1 LVIDPSTRFQLAQ
14 DRSFDALS
22 LRRAFPST
30 RFPFDALSLR
40 RAFPSTRFP
49 FDALS
54 ACSGQASLLRAG
66 QLAQGRPACSGQAS
80 LLRAGQLAQGQ
91 VLTVSKLLRDVTD
104 LPLVSPPSPIP
115 GSFFL
120 YILLCQDS
128 SLYVGITQD
137 VAGRL
142 ALHHQGTASKFTR
155 VHRPARLVYTE
166 GPFSEEAAVQRER
179 QLKRW
184 SRSKK
189 LALIRNEIDQ
199 LRNLSRSHD

>member
-14 DRSFDALS
+14 DRS
-22 LRRAFPST
+22 
-30 RFPFDALSLR
+30 FDALSLR

-91 VLTVSKLLRDVTD
+91 VLTVSKLRDVTD